1 MCLGASTR
9 ARPKDFRDFLLLTEG
24 ALPWGLRTVQLLVRS
39 WTGGSL
45 MSDFWAKQRLLVIA
59 PHADDETYGCAGTM
73 AKVKASGGE
82 VYVIIASVGDL
93 EHYGSGGPVVTGG
106 TRADEVRAAL
116 ELLNVDGYEILFT
129 DANRHLRLDAVPQ
142 RDLIAFLERD
152 ATYAIDKIRP
162 SALMLPATSY
172 NQDHEALFRAGFAA
186 CRPQLRPHKPFID
199 LVLTCD
205 APQLSWRMS
214 AFHPSFYVDIS
225 EFLGTKLDALACH
238 RSQLR
243 PPPDPGS
250 LVNVRRLAELRGAEI
265 GVDAA
270 EGFECLRMIL

>member
-1 MCLGASTR
+1 
-9 ARPKDFRDFLLLTEG
+9 
-24 ALPWGLRTVQLLVRS
+24 
-39 WTGGSL
+39 

-59 PHADDETYGCAGTM
+59 PHADDEAYGCAGTM
-73 AKVKASGGE
+73 AKVKAAGGE
-82 VYVIIASVGDL
+82 VFVIIASVGDL
-93 EHYGSGGPVVTGG
+93 QHYRSGDPMVTGE

-129 DANRHLRLDAVPQ
+129 DAHRHLRLDAVPR
-142 RDLIAFLERD
+142 RDLIALLEREG
-152 ATYAIDKIRP
+152 TCAIDKVRP
-162 SALMLPATSY
+162 SAIVLPASSY

-186 CRPQLRPHKPFID
+186 CRPQLRDHKPFID

-205 APQLSWRMS
+205 APQLNWRTS
-214 AFHPSFYVDIS
+214 AFHPNFYVDIS
-225 EFLGTKLDALACH
+225 EYLGTKLDALACH

-250 LVNVRRLAELRGAEI
+250 LANVRRLAELRGAEV